1 MPSWP
6 EATQESS
13 ELRGIELVLR
23 KFEQCEF
30 RAEDFHHRDHLAVMV
45 CYLEQMPLRQAL
57 AHIREALLRFTAHHN
72 RKGYNE
78 TITRFWI
85 AKVAQMLAILPGGLP
100 LETLA
105 DRVCE
110 ALGNKELLFD
120 YYTRELVMSEQA
132 KKVWHEPDLK
142 PL

>member
-6 EATQESS
+6 ESTQESS
-13 ELRGIELVLR
+13 ELRETELILR
-23 KFEQCEF
+23 KFERCEF

-45 CYLEQMPLRQAL
+45 CYLERMPLRQAL

-85 AKVAQMLAILPGGLP
+85 AKVAQVLATLPGELP
-100 LETLA
+100 LEELVT
-105 DRVCE
+105 RVCE

-120 YYTRELVMSEQA
+120 HYSRERVMSEQA
-132 KKVWHEPDLK
+132 KKVWQEPDLK